1 MDNNSSEWNRLIE
14 ENQKLK
20 DLLHQSL
27 TGRLTETEQK
37 RVLENLQTH
46 SQPVD
51 HSFQSVPLLLETD
64 DKERL
69 LYAILGVIPLGV
81 MVLRQRRIVF
91 ANQQI
96 AGFLGLP
103 LSDIVTHHIG
113 DFYASGQDHQQLA
126 NTFYREIALN
136 GTATMDVLMQGRG
149 NQDYTVSVIG
159 QYCPIAHFEDTYLIV
174 IQDISPLKKT
184 QDDLIESREC
194 LQKLLDTTIE
204 GIFILRS
211 PDEFVY
217 VNQAA
222 LKLVGCDNAELKKLK
237 PSDVIQGNMIAA
249 ESHRAFELI
258 DNGLEYNGDASF
270 VNKQGIKMVVEVYGT
285 AILLNDQR
293 MYYFSFRDIS
303 VRIQAR
309 EHLLLAKERAEMAD
323 RLKSSFLANLSHE
336 IRTPLNAIVG
346 FSHLLKDFSIPE
358 NEKSNFVDIICNGA
372 NNLIA
377 IITDIMDLAS
387 IDSGEMSL
395 SKTGFRISDLLEDL
409 YLHCSEKIKSNHEQ
423 RIDQIIIDTP
433 ALSVEP
439 LIFTDYKRLKQAFC
453 NLIDNAIK
461 FTPRGSIALGY
472 EMDQHQFR
480 FFVRDTGIGIEPNKV
495 EYIFDAFRQGDESTS
510 KSYGG
515 AGLGLTISRKL
526 IQLLGGELMVRSQLN
541 EGTEF
546 YFYLPSQIS
555 GDEVNNEKNPN
566 WNSLDES
573 KLSSSVL
580 MNQNE
585 DQSIIIADLDPAV
598 YLALKEKTQGR
609 YPLLPAGDVHI
620 IDTLLRHNNV
630 QIVVVD
636 PAMLENTDR
645 FIYDIKITK
654 PGIIVIAHSINSDE
668 RERLIAAGYDGF
680 VEKSRSFDKLVRKID
695 ALGCATPQASSWML

>member
-1 MDNNSSEWNRLIE
+1 MEINSSELNRLVD

-27 TGRLTETEQK
+27 TGQLTEAEQQQ
-37 RVLENLQTH
+37 VLESLHVQSFPDVH
-46 SQPVD
+46 SC
-51 HSFQSVPLLLETD
+51 HSVPLLLETD

-81 MVLRQRRIVF
+81 MVLHQRRIVF

-96 AGFLGLP
+96 AEFLNLP
-103 LSDIVTHHIG
+103 LADIITHHIG
-113 DFYASGQDHQQLA
+113 EFYASGQDHQKLA
-126 NTFYREIALN
+126 ETFYREIHLN
-136 GTATMDVLMQGRG
+136 GTASMDVLMKGRD
-149 NQDYTVSVIG
+149 NQIYTVSVIG
-159 QYCPIAHFEDTYLIV
+159 QFCPIAHYDDSYLIV
-174 IQDISPLKKT
+174 IQDISPIKKT

-211 PDEFVY
+211 CDEFVY
-217 VNQAA
+217 INQAA
-222 LKLVGCDNAELKKLK
+222 LNLVGYEYNTLKHLK
-237 PSDVIQGNMIAA
+237 PSDVIQGSAFA
-249 ESHRAFELI
+249 TESRRAFDLI
-258 DNGLEYNGDASF
+258 DRGMEYNGDATF
-270 VNKQGIKMVVEVYGT
+270 INKQGQKKVVEVYGT
-285 AILLNDQR
+285 SILLNDQR

-303 VRIQAR
+303 VRTQAN
-309 EHLLLAKERAEMAD
+309 EHLRLAKERAEMAD

-387 IDSGEMSL
+387 INSGEMAL

-453 NLIDNAIK
+453 HLIDNAIK
-461 FTPRGSIALGY
+461 FTPHGSIALGY
-472 EMDQHQFR
+472 EMDQQQFR

-515 AGLGLTISRKL
+515 AGLGLTISHKL
-526 IQLLGGELMVRSQLN
+526 IHLLGGELMVNSQLN
-541 EGTEF
+541 KGTEF
-546 YFYLPSQIS
+546 YFYLPSHVNAS
-555 GDEVNNEKNPN
+555 EPKDERIPN
-566 WNSLDES
+566 WNNVNES
-573 KLSSSVL
+573 NLSSPAL
-580 MNQNE
+580 KNQHE
-585 DQSIIIADLDPAV
+585 EQSIIIADLDPAV
-598 YLALKEKTQGR
+598 YLALKEKLLGR
-609 YPLLPAGDVHI
+609 YPLLPAGDVEI
-620 IDTLLRHNNV
+620 IETLLRHNEV
-630 QIVVVD
+630 QVLVVD
-636 PAMLENTDR
+636 IQMLESAEQ
-645 FIYDIKITK
+645 FIFDIKRAK
-654 PGIIVIAHSINSDE
+654 PGLVVIAHSLYGEE
-668 RERLIAAGYDGF
+668 RDRLISAGYDGF
-680 VEKSRSFDKLVRKID
+680 VEKNRSVDKLVRKID
-695 ALGCATPQASSWML
+695 AMACVPQQASSWTL